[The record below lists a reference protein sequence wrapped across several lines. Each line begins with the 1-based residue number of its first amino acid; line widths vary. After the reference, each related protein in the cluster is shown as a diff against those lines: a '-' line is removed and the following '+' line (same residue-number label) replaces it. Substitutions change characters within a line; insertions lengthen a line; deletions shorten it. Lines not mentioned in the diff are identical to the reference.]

1 MDHRRQWRRIVA
13 LVGWVV
19 AAIRFDSFAQGA
31 IIRFVR
37 LFEAAV
43 DFFEYI
49 SSGST
54 RDGIGCR
61 RDFFFVLA
69 VAGDATLAA
78 VAMEVPFSC
87 FALIRLP
94 SLTKLDIA
102 LSFLS
107 DGGADLDFSE
117 RICSSPLALLNT
129 LRSSSEFSNSK
140 SVFQG

>member
-1 MDHRRQWRRIVA
+1 MT
-13 LVGWVV
+13 
-19 AAIRFDSFAQGA
+19 
-31 IIRFVR
+31 

-43 DFFEYI
+43 DFVEYI

-54 RDGIGCR
+54 RDGIGCH

-94 SLTKLDIA
+94 FLTKSTS
-102 LSFLS
+102 LSPISQTAAQISIFQNE
-107 DGGADLDFSE
+107 F
-117 RICSSPLALLNT
+117 ALLPS
-129 LRSSSEFSNSK
+129 RY
-140 SVFQG
+140 

>member
-19 AAIRFDSFAQGA
+19 AAIRFDSFAQGV

-94 SLTKLDIA
+94 FLTKSTS
-102 LSFLS
+102 LSPISQTAAQISIFQNE
-107 DGGADLDFSE
+107 F
-117 RICSSPLALLNT
+117 ALLPS
-129 LRSSSEFSNSK
+129 RY
-140 SVFQG
+140 